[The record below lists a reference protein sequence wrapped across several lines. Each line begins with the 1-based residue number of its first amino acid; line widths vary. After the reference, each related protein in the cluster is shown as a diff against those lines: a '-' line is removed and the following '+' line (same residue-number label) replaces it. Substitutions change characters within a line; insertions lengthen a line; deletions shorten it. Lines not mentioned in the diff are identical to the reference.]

1 MFDIHGVSND
11 GATRKALSLE
21 DTRHGPLL
29 HCGLNHTTPARLR
42 VSAVGYLNTAPLVW
56 GMLHGPQQG
65 LFDLDF
71 RIPSGCADDLAAGA
85 ADIGL
90 VPSFELTRQDLEVI
104 PGLGIACRG
113 PVRSILPISSRP
125 APEIRTVAADSSSRT
140 SVELV
145 RIVLERRYGAAPASI
160 SHPPDLEAM
169 LRIADAAL
177 VIGDPALRIDPA
189 RLPYY
194 VYDLG
199 GEWVEM
205 TGLPMVFAVWAG
217 RKGVV
222 TPEVVEALRESGRYG
237 LARIDEIVAAE
248 APRRG
253 FPPEFVEEYLTR
265 RIVNQLGPREYQ
277 GMDLFLSYARQLP
290 PPGSPSG
297 LAGRGA
303 PV

>member
-1 MFDIHGVSND
+1 
-11 GATRKALSLE
+11 
-21 DTRHGPLL
+21 
-29 HCGLNHTTPARLR
+29 
-42 VSAVGYLNTAPLVW
+42 
-56 GMLHGPQQG
+56 MLHGPQQG
-65 LFDLDF
+65 VFDLDF

-85 ADIGL
+85 ADIGII
-90 VPSFELTRQDLEVI
+90 PSFELTRQDLEVI
-104 PGLGIACRG
+104 PGAGIACRG
-113 PVRSILPISSRP
+113 PVRSILLISSRP
-125 APEIRTVAADSSSRT
+125 APEIRTLAADSSSRT

-145 RIVLERRYGAAPASI
+145 RIVLERRYGAAPVSI

-177 VIGDPALRIDPA
+177 IIGDPALRIDPA

-222 TPEVVEALRESGRYG
+222 TPQVAEAFRESCRYG
-237 LARIDEIVAAE
+237 RARIGEIVASE

-253 FPPEFVEEYLTR
+253 FPPEFVEQYLTR
-265 RIVNQLGPREYQ
+265 RIVNELGPREYQ
-277 GMDLFLSYARQLP
+277 GMDLFLSYARQLRP
-290 PPGSPSG
+290 PP
-297 LAGRGA
+297 RGV